1 MEVICKN
8 MIKFKY
14 PHRWLTLFG
23 LSLLLGSTACRKV
36 EDVFT
41 EKLPEATQQGEGTFG
56 CLVDNKLW
64 LPFVEQTL
72 DSKIEVD
79 YYPLAYSFQ
88 VQAENERPNVTSL
101 ITLYVQGTG
110 PIKPGTYTL
119 SNGFSASCTRDG
131 RYQTPATGPGS
142 ITITKVEP
150 QVVTKLGI
158 TTRYDIISGTFEF
171 MAVNAATGKTM
182 TITDGR
188 FDVRG
193 TY

>member
-1 MEVICKN
+1 
-8 MIKFKY
+8 MINFKQ
-14 PHRWLTLFG
+14 PHRWLTLVG
-23 LSLLLGSTACRKV
+23 LSLLLSSTACQKV
-36 EDVFT
+36 EDVFV
-41 EKLPEATQQGEGTFG
+41 EKLPEATQTGAGTFG

-64 LPFVEQTL
+64 LPFVEHTL

-79 YYPLAYSFQ
+79 YYPLAYSLQ
-88 VQAENERPNVTSL
+88 VQAENEKPDVTGL
-101 ITLYVQGTG
+101 IRLYMNGGG

-119 SNGFSASCTRDG
+119 GNGFSASCTKDG
-131 RYQTPATGPGS
+131 QYQTPTTGPGF

-158 TTRYDIISGTFEF
+158 TTHYDIISGTFEF
-171 MAVNAATGKTM
+171 TAVNAATGKTM

>member
-1 MEVICKN
+1 MKN
-8 MIKFKY
+8 LKHL
-14 PHRWLTLFG
+14 HRGLTLFG
-23 LSLLLGSTACRKV
+23 LSLLLFGSTACQKV

-41 EKLPEATQQGEGTFG
+41 EKLPEATQKGEGTLG

-88 VQAENERPNVTSL
+88 VQAENEKPNATSL
-101 ITLYVQGTG
+101 ITLYVKGTS

-119 SNGFSASCTRDG
+119 GNGFSASCTRDG
-131 RYQTPATGPGS
+131 QYQTPAAGS
-142 ITITKVEP
+142 GFITITKVEP

-158 TTRYDIISGTFEF
+158 TTRYDIIAGTFEF
-171 MAVNAATGKTM
+171 TAVNAATGKTM
-182 TITDGR
+182 TVTDGR

>member
-1 MEVICKN
+1 
-8 MIKFKY
+8 MISFTY
-14 PHRWLTLFG
+14 LPRWLTLFG
-23 LSLLLGSTACRKV
+23 LSLLLLSGTACRKV

-64 LPFVEQTL
+64 LPFVEHTL

-88 VQAENERPNVTSL
+88 VQAENEKPNATSL
-101 ITLYVQGTG
+101 ITLYVQGAG
-110 PIKPGTYTL
+110 LIKPGTYTL
-119 SNGFSASCTRDG
+119 GNGFSASCTRDG

-158 TTRYDIISGTFEF
+158 TTHYDIISGTFGF
-171 MAVNAATGKTM
+171 TAVNTATGKTM